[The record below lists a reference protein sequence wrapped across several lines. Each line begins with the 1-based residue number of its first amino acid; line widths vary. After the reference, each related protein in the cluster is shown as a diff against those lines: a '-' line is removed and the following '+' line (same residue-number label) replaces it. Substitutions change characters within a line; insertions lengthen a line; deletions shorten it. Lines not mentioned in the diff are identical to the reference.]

1 MPVIPIQH
9 HNWTCQDLKLR
20 LSEEIVDQ
28 SHSVQLE
35 KLFRWVLLKRKKRQ
49 TIMVAGK
56 FRGQREFHSW
66 TSTIRIRAHVR
77 WVCLKDPRLRCW
89 KIQVDFFLQSKA
101 LTRNQE
107 LQLQLLLDARIR
119 SVRKLQMRENSR
131 KKVVSLEG
139 KSTETSIRKKSN

>member
-1 MPVIPIQH
+1 M
-9 HNWTCQDLKLR
+9 LK
-20 LSEEIVDQ
+20 
-28 SHSVQLE
+28 
-35 KLFRWVLLKRKKRQ
+35 KN
-49 TIMVAGK
+49 
-56 FRGQREFHSW
+56 
-66 TSTIRIRAHVR
+66 
-77 WVCLKDPRLRCW
+77 
-89 KIQVDFFLQSKA
+89 QVDFFLQSKA

>member
-1 MPVIPIQH
+1 M
-9 HNWTCQDLKLR
+9 L
-20 LSEEIVDQ
+20 
-28 SHSVQLE
+28 
-35 KLFRWVLLKRKKRQ
+35 
-49 TIMVAGK
+49 
-56 FRGQREFHSW
+56 
-66 TSTIRIRAHVR
+66 
-77 WVCLKDPRLRCW
+77 

>member
-1 MPVIPIQH
+1 M
-9 HNWTCQDLKLR
+9 LK
-20 LSEEIVDQ
+20 
-28 SHSVQLE
+28 
-35 KLFRWVLLKRKKRQ
+35 
-49 TIMVAGK
+49 
-56 FRGQREFHSW
+56 
-66 TSTIRIRAHVR
+66 
-77 WVCLKDPRLRCW
+77 